1 MSIIATHPAPTR
13 RAKIGRPRLAR
24 LRTIPG
30 SVTVTISVDTTGTPE
45 SERVLSA
52 LRDLVA
58 AAGSDASVVLLPAE
72 DAASPTA
79 GLRLDPRSRIAT
91 RAGRTLELSRLE
103 FDLLLFLAQHPQQ
116 VFSRSQLLLQV
127 WGHRHTTNRT
137 VDVHVSRLRSK
148 AGEPDLIS
156 TVYGVGYRLCDDA
169 AIAIAEG

>member
-72 DAASPTA
+72 DEASPTA
-79 GLRLDPRSRIAT
+79 GLRLDPRSRLAT
-91 RAGRTLELSRLE
+91 RAGRTLDLSRLE

-127 WGHRHTTNRT
+127 WGHKHTTNRT

-156 TVYGVGYRLCDDA
+156 TVYGVGYRLCDEAD
-169 AIAIAEG
+169 IAIAEG